1 MKITKNNLR
10 EVIFEN
16 EDARLLIEDVVTHT
30 TANLY
35 YYHDMEITVRMALD
49 IWHKAAAADE
59 DSGDFYSVSFLDFAK
74 ENLPAPLCL

>member
-59 DSGDFYSVSFLDFAK
+59 DSEGFYSVSFLDFRK
-74 ENLPAPLCL
+74 EKLPTPLCL